1 MNTLMFEHGVRYGQI
16 VTSTEVQ
23 QQNTTRVQTGEAI
36 PPNHTPPGNTV
47 AAHVSTEVPQ

>member
-1 MNTLMFEHGVRYGQI
+1 MMLDHGVHDGQT

-23 QQNTTRVQTGEAI
+23 QWSTTWVQIGEAV

-47 AAHVSTEVPQ
+47 AAHVSVEVPQ